1 MLDFHSLPMPE
12 RIRAARE
19 GLIKLGFTELYS
31 AEEVDTAVA
40 KSGTTLVFV
49 NSKCC
54 QGEEVARPA
63 TSMALQLDKKP
74 DYLVSVFAGQDF
86 EATERARE
94 LFVGYEPSS
103 PSIALMKDG
112 EICGM
117 IERSDLTSGTQ
128 QEVALKL
135 QKLFEKFC

>member
-19 GLIKLGFTELYS
+19 GLIKQGFTELYS
-31 AEEVDTAVA
+31 AEEVDAAVA

-63 TSMALQLDKKP
+63 TAMVLQLDKKP
-74 DYLVSVFAGQDF
+74 DYFVSVFAGQDQ

-94 LFVGYEPSS
+94 HFVGFEPSS
-103 PSIALMKDG
+103 PAIALMKDG
-112 EICGM
+112 KICDM
-117 IERSDLTSGTQ
+117 VERYDLTSGTP
-128 QEVALKL
+128 ETVALKL
-135 QKLFEKFC
+135 QEMFDKYC